1 VIRARWPGR
10 FCFQGCGEV
19 DLDLCRL
26 EDVEGEADFLL
37 ESEREST
44 RFGVEDEGERD
55 LLRFLAGSSFVALK
69 G

>member
-1 VIRARWPGR
+1 M
-10 FCFQGCGEV
+10 
-19 DLDLCRL
+19 
-26 EDVEGEADFLL
+26 EGEADLLL

-44 RFGVEDEGERD
+44 RFGVEEEGERD